1 MAVHSPSINS
11 FQNHNTMTTFWA
23 NRKEISYGYI
33 NLDKHIN
40 PKDTPKTATPKDKI
54 LAGLGAVSGSAATLA
69 VIMKLQKVKNPF
81 NVKYGVKQMLPMAA
95 AANVG
100 GILLSSIGETKSS
113 QKKKWKEG
121 AFQMMLT
128 SAPMLLVD
136 GSISLCKKFKKLN
149 NNVAKILVSCV
160 GVFIGSNSAIAL
172 SNYLRNGKEAKKPKR
187 ELKPIDMIANIDDAV
202 AVLVLA
208 KVPFAD
214 KIHIERALPFIY
226 SFCGYRS
233 GTGDKK

>member
-1 MAVHSPSINS
+1 MVVSSININLS
-11 FQNHNTMTTFWA
+11 QRHTMTSFLA
-23 NRKEISYGYI
+23 NRKDITYGYI

-40 PKDTPKTATPKDKI
+40 PNQSPKDATPKDKI
-54 LAGLGAVSGSAATLA
+54 LAGLGAVSGTAAALA
-69 VIMKLQKVKNPF
+69 VIMKQQKVKNPF
-81 NVKYGVKQMLPMAA
+81 NVKYGVKQMIPMAA

-100 GILLSSIGETKSS
+100 GILLSSIGETKAD

-136 GSISLCKKFKKLN
+136 GSISLCKRYKKLN
-149 NNVAKILVSCV
+149 NNVAKILASCV

-172 SNYLRNGKEAKKPKR
+172 SNYLRSGKDAKKPKR
-187 ELKPIDMIANIDDAV
+187 ELKPIDMIANLDDAV

-208 KVPFAD
+208 KIPFAD

>member
-1 MAVHSPSINS
+1 MVVSSININLS
-11 FQNHNTMTTFWA
+11 QRHTMTSFLA
-23 NRKEISYGYI
+23 NRKDITYGYI

-40 PKDTPKTATPKDKI
+40 PNQPPKDATPKDKI
-54 LAGLGAVSGSAATLA
+54 LAGLGAVSGTVAALA
-69 VIMKLQKVKNPF
+69 VIMKQQKVKNPF
-81 NVKYGVKQMLPMAA
+81 NVKYGVKQMIPMAA

-100 GILLSSIGETKSS
+100 GILLSSIGETKAD

-136 GSISLCKKFKKLN
+136 GSISLCKKYKKLN
-149 NNVAKILVSCV
+149 NNVTKILVSCV
-160 GVFIGSNSAIAL
+160 GVFIGSNSALAL
-172 SNYLRNGKEAKKPKR
+172 SNYLRSGKDAKKPKR
-187 ELKPIDMIANIDDAV
+187 ELKPIDMIANLDDAV

-208 KVPFAD
+208 KIPFAD

>member
-1 MAVHSPSINS
+1 MVVSSININLS
-11 FQNHNTMTTFWA
+11 QRHTMTSFLA
-23 NRKEISYGYI
+23 NRKDITYGYI

-40 PKDTPKTATPKDKI
+40 PNQPPKDATPKDKI
-54 LAGLGAVSGSAATLA
+54 LAGLGAVSGTAAALA
-69 VIMKLQKVKNPF
+69 VIMKQQKVKNPF
-81 NVKYGVKQMLPMAA
+81 NVKYGVKQMIPMAA

-100 GILLSSIGETKSS
+100 GILLSSIGETKAD

-136 GSISLCKKFKKLN
+136 GSISLCKRYKKLN
-149 NNVAKILVSCV
+149 NNVAKILASCV

-172 SNYLRNGKEAKKPKR
+172 SNYLRSGKDAKKPKR
-187 ELKPIDMIANIDDAV
+187 ELKPIDMIANLDDAV

-208 KVPFAD
+208 KIPFAD